1 MSKPLRFTIFK
12 MQRGSKILYRIRIP
26 ARFAASG
33 KKTDLYYKTRAE
45 AEEEQAL
52 LREKFANGELTLGT
66 ILGPGQVKDAQ
77 QALELLAEHKLNTS
91 LLNAARAIVSLN
103 PDQFKDAFQAI
114 ELIKDNGSEISL
126 VEAASLAIEQRKARM
141 IGIPTKDLLTKYK
154 EAVSEVRHW
163 TAKHLANW
171 RFYSTKFD
179 SYFGEKNIADIQ
191 APELREWFSKN
202 FPSATYFNS
211 ALSVIAPAFTWAVK
225 QEMLKRSPFDLIERR
240 KVVKSDGVDIFTIEE
255 TRRLLCC
262 CKSYKTANP
271 SHPMAAEDGTVPAL
285 FKLDCRDT
293 LLPFSL
299 LLFSGIRPEELEKM
313 TWDLIHLD
321 KGIISVPPS
330 IAKTNQVRNIELHGN
345 LKAYLSTIPKVK
357 RAGKLIPTN
366 WKRKSAIVRKAAGL
380 QNRPDAARHSFAS
393 YSLAVDPNIHKLKE
407 NLGHTKNSDVLFK
420 HYRAAVTKQDAE
432 RYWKI
437 NPLAPMGTNI

>member
-12 MQRGSKILYRIRIP
+12 MQRGGKILYRIRIP

-91 LLNAARAIVSLN
+91 LLNAARAIVSL
-103 PDQFKDAFQAI
+103 
-114 ELIKDNGSEISL
+114 IKDNCSEISL

-141 IGIPTKDLLTKYK
+141 IGIPTKDLLIKYK

-202 FPSATYFNS
+202 FPSATYF
-211 ALSVIAPAFTWAVK
+211 IK
-225 QEMLKRSPFDLIERR
+225 QPFLFRI
-240 KVVKSDGVDIFTIEE
+240 KSIFFPF
-255 TRRLLCC
+255 R
-262 CKSYKTANP
+262 
-271 SHPMAAEDGTVPAL
+271 
-285 FKLDCRDT
+285 T
-293 LLPFSL
+293 LL
-299 LLFSGIRPEELEKM
+299 
-313 TWDLIHLD
+313 
-321 KGIISVPPS
+321 
-330 IAKTNQVRNIELHGN
+330 
-345 LKAYLSTIPKVK
+345 
-357 RAGKLIPTN
+357 
-366 WKRKSAIVRKAAGL
+366 
-380 QNRPDAARHSFAS
+380 SFADS
-393 YSLAVDPNIHKLKE
+393 FLSIVPVSPIPRNYSSPKCPK
-407 NLGHTKNSDVLFK
+407 FF
-420 HYRAAVTKQDAE
+420 QD
-432 RYWKI
+432 
-437 NPLAPMGTNI
+437 N